1 MQMSSNRKIAAV
13 VLTTVALSVGTVGVA
28 SASQAKSTGKS
39 VSVRQTTT
47 RTTVNA
53 VANPIAGGA
62 IGQMGDPSAALA
74 TVLTSLVKD
83 GTITQ
88 AQADKITAAI
98 TAARAA
104 HEATEG
110 NHPAP
115 MMDPNHAAQF
125 TLIATTIGKSAT
137 DIQSAL
143 AAGQSLGAIAG
154 DKRAALITALVADE
168 TKRIDAA
175 VTAGKMT
182 AAQAT
187 TLKAGLSAHVTAE
200 VDAVRPAMG
209 PGMGMGGHMGGH
221 GPNH

>member
-1 MQMSSNRKIAAV
+1 MSSNRKIAAV
-13 VLTTVALSVGTVGVA
+13 VLTTFALSVGTVGVA
-28 SASQAKSTGKS
+28 SASQTTSKGKS

-53 VANPIAGGA
+53 IANPMVGA
-62 IGQMGDPSAALA
+62 LGKKGDPGAAIASVLA
-74 TVLTSLVKD
+74 TLVKD
-83 GTITQ
+83 STITQ
-88 AQADKITAAI
+88 AQADKITAAL

-104 HEATEG
+104 HEANKGADRSARES
-110 NHPAP
+110 
-115 MMDPNHAAQF
+115 
-125 TLIATTIGKSAT
+125 LIATTIGKSVA

-143 AAGQSLGAIAG
+143 ASGQSLGAIAG
-154 DKRAALITALVADE
+154 DKRSALITALVADH

-187 TLKAGLSAHVTAE
+187 TMKADLTAHVTAQ

-209 PGMGMGGHMGGH
+209 PGMGKGGHKGGH

>member
-1 MQMSSNRKIAAV
+1 MQMSPNRKIAAV

-28 SASQAKSTGKS
+28 SATQAKSNGKS

-53 VANPIAGGA
+53 VANPMAGGG
-62 IGQMGDPSAALA
+62 IGQKGDPSAAIA
-74 TVLTSLVKD
+74 TVLAALVKD
-83 GTITQ
+83 STITQ
-88 AQADKITAAI
+88 AQADKITAALL
-98 TAARAA
+98 AARAA
-104 HEATEG
+104 HEANEG
-110 NHPAP
+110 ANRQA
-115 MMDPNHAAQF
+115 MDESRAAEQ
-125 TLIATTIGKSAT
+125 TLIATTIGKSVA

-143 AAGQSLGAIAG
+143 ASGQSLGAIAG
-154 DKRAALITALVADE
+154 DKRSALITALVADH

-187 TLKAGLSAHVTAE
+187 TMKADLTAHVTAQ
-200 VDAVRPAMG
+200 VDALRPAMG
-209 PGMGMGGHMGGH
+209 PGMGKGGHKGGH

>member
-1 MQMSSNRKIAAV
+1 MSPNRKIAAV

-28 SASQAKSTGKS
+28 SATQTKSNGKS

-53 VANPIAGGA
+53 VANPMAGGA
-62 IGQMGDPSAALA
+62 IGQKGDPSTAIA
-74 TVLTSLVKD
+74 TVLATLVKD
-83 GTITQ
+83 STITQ
-88 AQADKITAAI
+88 AQADKITAALL
-98 TAARAA
+98 AARSA
-104 HEATEG
+104 HEANEG
-110 NHPAP
+110 ANRQA
-115 MMDPNHAAQF
+115 MDEGRAAEQ
-125 TLIATTIGKSAT
+125 TLIATTIGKSVA

-143 AAGQSLGAIAG
+143 ASGQSLGAIAG
-154 DKRAALITALVADE
+154 DKRSALITALVADH

-175 VTAGKMT
+175 VTAGTLT

-187 TLKAGLSAHVTAE
+187 TMKADLTAHVTAQ

-209 PGMGMGGHMGGH
+209 PGMGKGGQKGGH

>member
-1 MQMSSNRKIAAV
+1 MSPNRKIAAV

-28 SASQAKSTGKS
+28 SATQAKSNGKS

-53 VANPIAGGA
+53 VANPMAGDG
-62 IGQMGDPSAALA
+62 IGQKGDPSAAIA
-74 TVLTSLVKD
+74 TVLATLVKD
-83 GTITQ
+83 STITQ
-88 AQADKITAAI
+88 AQADKITAALL
-98 TAARAA
+98 AARAA
-104 HEATEG
+104 HEANEG
-110 NHPAP
+110 ANRQA
-115 MMDPNHAAQF
+115 MDESRAAEQ
-125 TLIATTIGKSAT
+125 TLIATTIGKSVA

-143 AAGQSLGAIAG
+143 ASGQSLGAIAG
-154 DKRAALITALVADE
+154 DKRSALITALVADH

-187 TLKAGLSAHVTAE
+187 TMKADLTAHVTAQ
-200 VDAVRPAMG
+200 VDALRPAMG
-209 PGMGMGGHMGGH
+209 PGMGKGGHKGGH

>member
-13 VLTTVALSVGTVGVA
+13 VLTTVALSVGTVGIA

-39 VSVRQTTT
+39 VTVRQTTT

-53 VANPIAGGA
+53 VANPMAGRA
-62 IGQMGDPSAALA
+62 IGQMGDPSAAIA

-88 AQADKITAAI
+88 VQADKITAAI

-104 HEATEG
+104 HEATDG
-110 NHPAP
+110 NRPAP
-115 MMDPNHAAQF
+115 MMDPNHAAQL
-125 TLIATTIGKSAT
+125 TLIATTIGKSAA

-154 DKRAALITALVADE
+154 DKRAGLITALVADE

-187 TLKAGLSAHVTAE
+187 TLKSDLSAHITAE

-209 PGMGMGGHMGGH
+209 PRMGKGGHMGGH

>member
-1 MQMSSNRKIAAV
+1 MSANKKIAAV

-28 SASQAKSTGKS
+28 SASPSKSNGKS

-47 RTTVNA
+47 RATVSTI
-53 VANPIAGGA
+53 ANPMAGGV
-62 IGQMGDPSAALA
+62 MSKKGDQGAGLA
-74 TVLTSLVKD
+74 TVLSTLVKA

-88 AQADKITAAI
+88 AQADAI
-98 TAARAA
+98 TAAATAARSA
-104 HEATEG
+104 HEANKG
-110 NHPAP
+110 ANRQAH
-115 MMDPNHAAQF
+115 Q
-125 TLIATTIGKSAT
+125 TLIATTIGKSAAE
-137 DIQSAL
+137 IQDGL
-143 AAGQSLGAIAG
+143 AAGKSLGVIAG
-154 DKRAALITALVADE
+154 DKRAALITALVADH

-187 TLKAGLSAHVTAE
+187 TMKADLTAHVTAK

-209 PGMGMGGHMGGH
+209 PGMGMGGHKGGH

>member
-1 MQMSSNRKIAAV
+1 MSSNRKIAAV

-28 SASQAKSTGKS
+28 SASPTKSHGKS

-53 VANPIAGGA
+53 ISNPMDGGA
-62 IGQMGDPSAALA
+62 MGQKGDQGAGLA
-74 TVLTSLVKD
+74 TVLSTLVKA

-88 AQADKITAAI
+88 AQADAITTAI

-110 NHPAP
+110 TNR
-115 MMDPNHAAQF
+115 AAHQI
-125 TLIATTIGKSAT
+125 LIATTIGKSTAE
-137 DIQSAL
+137 IQAGL
-143 AAGQSLGAIAG
+143 AAGKSLGVIAG

-168 TKRIDAA
+168 TQRIDGA

-187 TLKAGLSAHVTAE
+187 TLKAALTAQVTAH

-209 PGMGMGGHMGGH
+209 PGMGKGGHMGEH